1 MMYQQIKNG
10 NFIKDNLKQGQ
21 IKIIEQYLAKL
32 NVVKGVVIGVID
44 TRLHANKES
53 LSHLLLERLGL
64 YKKPISKLTPTCLKI
79 CK

>member
-1 MMYQQIKNG
+1 MYQQIKNG

-53 LSHLLLERLGL
+53 LSHLLERLGL